1 MVIWGIIALFRRVGE
16 PKILGDQTGLSPILS
31 LVGIYVGM
39 RVGGVL
45 GMVVGP
51 LLLLVCI
58 NLAKLGIFRPV
69 AADLRLAVRDVAA
82 ILKGSGDPGQPG
94 GSGGG

>member
-1 MVIWGIIALFRRVGE
+1 MTGVQTCAL
-16 PKILGDQTGLSPILS
+16 PI

-39 RVGGVL
+39 KLGGVL

-58 NLAKLGIFRPV
+58 NLAKLGIFQPV
-69 AADLRLAVRDVAA
+69 LDDLALAAQDINA
-82 ILKGSGDPGQPG
+82 ILRSGRKR
-94 GSGGG
+94 

>member
-1 MVIWGIIALFRRVGE
+1 
-16 PKILGDQTGLSPILS
+16 LSPILS
-31 LVGIYVGM
+31 LVGIYMGM
-39 RVGGVL
+39 KLGGVL

-69 AADLRLAVRDVAA
+69 LDDLSLAAADISA
-82 ILKGSGDPGQPG
+82 ILRSGRKPDEKKGA
-94 GSGGG
+94 

>member
-1 MVIWGIIALFRRVGE
+1 MVFRRVAE

-39 RVGGVL
+39 KLGGVL

-58 NLAKLGIFRPV
+58 NLAKLGIFRPAMNDLAL
-69 AADLRLAVRDVAA
+69 AARDINAVLRSGR
-82 ILKGSGDPGQPG
+82 KPQEEEGS
-94 GSGGG
+94 

>member
-1 MVIWGIIALFRRVGE
+1 MWGVIVLFRRFAE

-39 RVGGVL
+39 RLGGVL

-51 LLLLVCI
+51 LLLLVLI
-58 NLAKLGIFRPV
+58 NLAKLGIFRPLMDDLTM
-69 AADLRLAVRDVAA
+69 AAWDINA
-82 ILKGSGDPGQPG
+82 ILRSGRRPDGEQKG
-94 GSGGG
+94 